1 MSQLKPFSILQA
13 THLCQSKQMNK
24 LNIPTF
30 QKLLKRIILLQKQ
43 DFRMFQELKQMSQ

>member
-1 MSQLKPFSILQA
+1 MSQLKPLFILHT
-13 THLCQSKQMNK
+13 THLCQSKQILK
-24 LNIPTF
+24 LNIPAF